1 MEGCYLI
8 KRVCV
13 CCTCGLFSTAKAD
26 RINSSLKSI
35 VAPVVVV
42 VVDVVVVVL
51 MVVGI
56 GGRREKRAH
65 VK

>member
-1 MEGCYLI
+1 M
-8 KRVCV
+8 